1 MSESANRNNAKR
13 RGCLKS
19 GAAMKEVVSP
29 GSKPIRILAADGHPK
44 LCQAIRD
51 ERQMRS
57 RATLRL
63 FAICATLAGCHPGT
77 KRDVEPRIA
86 FTQVP
91 QWSTGDRN
99 EQDVIEGTVRGARKG
114 QQIALYS
121 KCGGSW
127 RLQPLLASPFA
138 RILPN
143 KNWGNEVHLGTEYAA
158 LLLDPSYLW
167 VAKTPYSRL
176 WDVNSRDWLF

>member
-1 MSESANRNNAKR
+1 MSESANWNNAKR

-57 RATLRL
+57 RATLLL

-77 KRDVEPRIA
+77 SETLNRESRSRKYPN
-86 FTQVP
+86 
-91 QWSTGDRN
+91 G
-99 EQDVIEGTVRGARKG
+99 VRGIGISKTLLKELCAARGKG
-114 QQIALYS
+114 S
-121 KCGGSW
+121 KLLSTPSAGDCGGCSRCL
-127 RLQPLLASPFA
+127 RLLLRAFCP
-138 RILPN
+138 RKIGEMKCILGPNTLLCYLILPTCGSP
-143 KNWGNEVHLGTEYAA
+143 KRHTHGYGM
-158 LLLDPSYLW
+158 
-167 VAKTPYSRL
+167 
-176 WDVNSRDWLF
+176 